1 MDKVEVVNPPELAPP
16 KGYAHG
22 IVTPAGRL
30 LFVAGQVAWDRQERV
45 VSDDFVA
52 QFDQALANFVAVVRA
67 AGGDPASLAQMTVY
81 VTDKREY
88 IARTREVGGVWRK
101 HVGKTFPAMALI
113 EVKALLE
120 EGAKVELQG
129 VVAL

>member
-1 MDKVEVVNPPELAPP
+1 MEKVTVVNPPELATP

-30 LFVAGQVAWDRQERV
+30 LFVAGQVAWDKQERV

-52 QFDQALANFVAVVRA
+52 QFEQALANFVAVVRA
-67 AGGDPASLAQMTVY
+67 AGADPASLAQMTVY

-88 IARTREVGGVWRK
+88 VARTREVGAAWRK
-101 HVGKTFPAMALI
+101 HVGKTFPAMALV

>member
-1 MDKVEVVNPPELAPP
+1 MDKVTTVNPPELATP

-22 IVTPAGRL
+22 IVTSPGRL
-30 LFVAGQVAWDRQERV
+30 LFVAGQVAWDRDEHV
-45 VSDDFVA
+45 VSDDFTA

-67 AGGDPASLAQMTVY
+67 AGGDPSCLAQMTVY

-88 IARTREVGGVWRK
+88 IARTREVGAVWRK
-101 HVGKTFPAMALI
+101 HVGRTFPAMALV

>member
-1 MDKVEVVNPPELAPP
+1 MDKVEVVNPPELSAP

-22 IVTPAGRL
+22 VVTPAGRL
-30 LFVAGQVAWDRQERV
+30 LFVAGQVAWDREERV

-67 AGGDPASLAQMTVY
+67 AGGDPACLAQMTVY

-101 HVGKTFPAMALI
+101 HVGKTFPAMALV